1 MRTTLILRNWKMP
14 NVFLLVE
21 YLWNILVLTEASPS
35 KIVMLSL
42 GKSLMTAE
50 AKISS
55 WPSADNIDWF

>member
-1 MRTTLILRNWKMP
+1 MP